1 MKHSMSNRAR
11 NCCPRTQASQGR
23 AISAF
28 KKKVEAVQLRLILKV
43 TPRTCPNETLKISK
57 GTGFDV
63 CFPRNAP

>member
-28 KKKVEAVQLRLILKV
+28 KKKVEAVQLRLILKALPEIV
-43 TPRTCPNETLKISK
+43 LTKP
-57 GTGFDV
+57 
-63 CFPRNAP
+63 